1 MPNREKIIERLRDM
15 SNICAN
21 RGEIQSRRTLDC
33 AIALLTEQ
41 DERGLFED
49 CEDCQ
54 EYVSEEHYCPW
65 FCDVIRKTVDE
76 LNANAQKWIPVTER
90 LPEVGKQVLVYAV
103 GKIDGFIGESVI
115 AISERMIFKLLPW
128 SDGEETWSPPWQYFL
143 TDFKI
148 THWMP
153 LPESPKEDGD
163 AGI

>member
-1 MPNREKIIERLRDM
+1 MPKREKIIERLRDM

-21 RGEIQSRRTLDC
+21 RGEIQSMRTLDC

-65 FCDVIRKTVDE
+65 FCDVIRKTVDD

-90 LPEVGKQVLVYAV
+90 LPEEKISPMTMDYMEYPCVFDGRDGQREVRYYKFGK
-103 GKIDGFIGESVI
+103 GHFWHGPGCIDEYV
-115 AISERMIFKLLPW
+115 
-128 SDGEETWSPPWQYFL
+128 
-143 TDFKI
+143 
-148 THWMP
+148 THWAEPMP
-153 LPESPKEDGD
+153 LPEPPKGEDHD
-163 AGI
+163 